1 MQRSLTLS
9 LIAVLLALS
18 LTPTAQAAGPCGDR
32 YTVQRGDTL
41 TRIARR
47 CGTTV
52 VALTQ
57 ANNIRNANRIYAGQ
71 VLTIPGG
78 GGGPTP
84 APSGNARVVYFRV
97 SPTTF
102 KPGEAVRLQWQ
113 VVGNRAV
120 ICPIKGWRPIENR
133 CVEVS
138 PDLGSLTLN
147 TDDVATEY
155 TGFQLRVE
163 AGAAVDSATVAVTVN
178 CQGYRDW
185 FFANPPA
192 HCPQSSAVATRAA
205 SQRFERG
212 RMIWLEN
219 TDWFYVF
226 LYGDPAAKQPL
237 RIVAGPLGFR
247 PGASPDNRIGLTPP
261 PGMVEPVSGF
271 GLLWRGEV
279 YGSEGL
285 REQLGWAIENEF
297 GFDTRTQCAAGV
309 ATGWSCYLQTPEGTI
324 LNAEYNVYGSLTWMQ
339 R

>member
-1 MQRSLTLS
+1 MQRLLTLS
-9 LIAVLLALS
+9 LIVLLLALS

-41 TRIARR
+41 SRIARR

-52 VALTQ
+52 AALTQ
-57 ANNIRNANRIYAGQ
+57 ANHIRNANRIYAGQ
-71 VLTIPGG
+71 VLVIP

-84 APSGNARVVYFRV
+84 PPQSAARVVSFRV

-102 KPGEAVRLQWQ
+102 KPGEVLRLQWQ
-113 VVGNRAV
+113 AVGNLAV
-120 ICPIKGWRPIENR
+120 ICPVKGWRPIENR
-133 CVEVS
+133 CVQVS
-138 PDLGSLTLN
+138 PDSGVLTLN
-147 TDDVATEY
+147 TDEAAVEY

-163 AGAAVDSATVAVTVN
+163 AGPAVDSATVAVSVN

-185 FFANPPA
+185 FFTNAPTR
-192 HCPQSSAVATRAA
+192 CPQSSAVATRAA

-219 TDWFYVF
+219 TDWYYVF
-226 LYGDPAAKQPL
+226 LYGDPATKQPL
-237 RIVAGPLGFR
+237 RIVVGPLGFK

-261 PGMVEPVSGF
+261 PGLVEPVSGF

-279 YGSEGL
+279 YGAEGL
-285 REQLGWAIENEF
+285 REQLGWAVENEF
-297 GFDTRTQCAAGV
+297 GFETRTQCEAGV

-324 LNAEYNVYGSLTWMQ
+324 FNAEYNVFGSLMWSQ